1 MSSVR
6 SERPSYSP
14 SEQQARIRRCARALK
29 DTQVQVLRQRYSG
42 PEIKAA
48 QEMVA
53 RAKAVR
59 Q

>member
-1 MSSVR
+1 MTSVR
-6 SERPSYSP
+6 TERPSYSP

-29 DTQVQVLRQRYSG
+29 DTQIMVLRQRYTG

-53 RAKAVR
+53 RAKVVR